1 MQELSFFAL
10 VPSKLVQRPLENSWR
25 KSLLCNFQFVSLG
38 KVVNAKIGGGPKISW
53 YMRDS
58 NYPEVGERDEKV
70 LRVHPDPVRTAH
82 LALVGSGNH
91 KRYIIAHQNVKE
103 GDVITTSCQIP
114 PIPGN
119 EEGGEKLGGVS
130 VLMYWQ

>member
-1 MQELSFFAL
+1 MS
-10 VPSKLVQRPLENSWR
+10 SR
-25 KSLLCNFQFVSLG
+25 KKKKVYFQFVSVG
-38 KVVNAKIGGGPKISW
+38 KVVNAKIGGGPKVSW

-103 GDVITTSCQIP
+103 GDVITTSCEIP

-119 EEGGEKLGGVS
+119 EGGKLGGG
-130 VLMYWQ
+130 LCMYLQ

>member
-1 MQELSFFAL
+1 
-10 VPSKLVQRPLENSWR
+10 
-25 KSLLCNFQFVSLG
+25 
-38 KVVNAKIGGGPKISW
+38 
-53 YMRDS
+53 MRDS

-119 EEGGEKLGGVS
+119 EEGGEKLGGGVS
-130 VLMYWQ
+130 VLMY